1 MDTQLITTTVSAIT
15 LVTEIFNVAKEF
27 STPYRKWKIR
37 AKIKDELYEQEYRK
51 SINANISK
59 VAENNLQV
67 PNPSIVFPAMS
78 TSFLYIH
85 EETLRELFAKL
96 IASSFDKDKTK
107 HLHPGF
113 IEIIKQLSPVDC
125 RVLMYLHDN
134 QSKFEVITAIKEK
147 SDYPILNCELTKEFG
162 IEQIALSLTNLKRLG
177 ILDINSYQFTKNLV
191 FYETTTDYDDDE
203 DDTKSLKVNP
213 EIEKTL
219 ITNEYKIVKCSA
231 YLTQLGN
238 SFLKVCID

>member
-96 IASSFDKDKTK
+96 IASSFD
-107 HLHPGF
+107 
-113 IEIIKQLSPVDC
+113 
-125 RVLMYLHDN
+125 
-134 QSKFEVITAIKEK
+134 
-147 SDYPILNCELTKEFG
+147 
-162 IEQIALSLTNLKRLG
+162 
-177 ILDINSYQFTKNLV
+177 
-191 FYETTTDYDDDE
+191 
-203 DDTKSLKVNP
+203 
-213 EIEKTL
+213 
-219 ITNEYKIVKCSA
+219 
-231 YLTQLGN
+231 
-238 SFLKVCID
+238 